1 MTKNDEEVLE
11 EYKKVINIY
20 KYKLNVYNFDSKIL
34 AIFQEEKELLKSWIE
49 PTKKLEAKLLY
60 SFYVDYKQNYVKD
73 TVEIDE
79 VNMNKIGNVETFHQ
93 KCDNK
98 PDILVLANQK
108 MKYLEVLLPCILLI
122 KMIMV
127 MIIKVFYFL

>member
-122 KMIMV
+122 KIIMV